1 MPHPNSEVGGS
12 RRAGSEMP
20 RYGVLPYN
28 DTSQNTVI
36 MNLSICSPSS
46 SQLIFIYSAWM
57 MCEQMNQTQRLGDGF
72 SCLVC
77 VERDKQADFVVGH
90 REVHGRGQR
99 EQEGSVLGGGETRG
113 VTVTFTRDS
122 G

>member
-1 MPHPNSEVGGS
+1 
-12 RRAGSEMP
+12 MP
-20 RYGVLPYN
+20 RYGVLPYSE
-28 DTSQNTVI
+28 SQRKTLENTVI

-57 MCEQMNQTQRLGDGF
+57 MCEQTNQTQRLGGGF

-77 VERDKQADFVVGH
+77 VERDKQADFVGGH

-99 EQEGSVLGGGETRG
+99 EREGSVLGGGETRG
-113 VTVTFTRDS
+113 VTVTFTLDDS